1 MVDCRY
7 SVPIDVTTDPN
18 EDLSKAYG
26 RILMNTYFDGKQ
38 VDLKT
43 EASLEKFLL
52 VRNKIQILSFSIV
65 S

>member
-1 MVDCRY
+1 MP
-7 SVPIDVTTDPN
+7 SDVTSDPD

-38 VDLKT
+38 IDLKT

-52 VRNKIQILSFSIV
+52 VRK
-65 S
+65 